1 MSSFSPIKSE
11 YISNNCEP
19 DMDESPQYGIVEHRD
34 IDDRMKAEFTIVAKN
49 LGQKVQAK
57 TSTGL
62 DQSIRKV
69 KCWRIPTHSY
79 IGDVLNREIV
89 NANNVFNYKISNI
102 QDIQYL
108 EYSVGDFYDWH
119 SDICYGL
126 SSTRKISISCPLN
139 YDYRGGQLQIMSDG
153 KIVTCNEDYMV
164 TFTSFLPH
172 RVKKITQGTRKC
184 LVAWVTGESWR

>member
-1 MSSFSPIKSE
+1 MSSFSPIKSK

-34 IDDRMKAEFTIVAKN
+34 IDDRMKAEFTIVAKEF
-49 LGQKVQAK
+49 GKEVRAKVHSGNE
-57 TSTGL
+57 T
-62 DQSIRKV
+62 IRKV

-89 NANNVFNYKISNI
+89 NANDVFNYKISNI

-108 EYSVGDFYDWH
+108 EYSVGDFYNWH

-139 YDYRGGQLQIMSDG
+139 YDYTGGQLEIMSDG
-153 KIVTCNEDYMV
+153 EVVTCNEDYMV
-164 TFTSFLPH
+164 SFTSFLPH
-172 RVKKITQGTRKC
+172 RVKKITKGTRKC
-184 LVAWVTGESWR
+184 LVAWVNGESWR